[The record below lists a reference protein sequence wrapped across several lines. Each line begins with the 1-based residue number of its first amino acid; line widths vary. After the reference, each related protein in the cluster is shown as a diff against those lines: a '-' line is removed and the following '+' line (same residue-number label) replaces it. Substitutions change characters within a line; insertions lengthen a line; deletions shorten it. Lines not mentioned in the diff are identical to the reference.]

1 MPPEA
6 GRAAGRRG
14 GRKGAARRTE
24 FPSADARRRL
34 AAGIALSVPLALA
47 LAAPPALPGQAS
59 AELVDRVVA
68 IVNGEPVTLSE
79 AREVIALA
87 PGSAPAPSLGEA
99 VERLIAA
106 RLMEREAR
114 RYPAEPPSPEEA
126 EATFRALQERFDDP
140 DHYRAT
146 LLRLGIREDYLRRR
160 IERELRVDRYLDRRF
175 GPLVQVNQRE
185 VEEYYRQ
192 VLLPD
197 LPPGAQPPLEQVEGS
212 IRRILAE
219 RDRNRRIAA
228 WVEELAEA
236 AEIVRLPL
244 PPASSFC

>member
-1 MPPEA
+1 M
-6 GRAAGRRG
+6 
-14 GRKGAARRTE
+14 K
-24 FPSADARRRL
+24 
-34 AAGIALSVPLALA
+34 
-47 LAAPPALPGQAS
+47 
-59 AELVDRVVA
+59 LVDRVVA
-68 IVNGEPVTLSE
+68 VVNGEPVTLSE

-87 PGSAPAPSLGEA
+87 PAAAPAPTLEEA
-99 VERLIAA
+99 VERLVAA

-114 RYPAEPPSPEEA
+114 RYPAEPLPPEEA

-160 IERELRVDRYLDRRF
+160 IERELLVDRYLDRRF

-185 VEEYYRQ
+185 VEQYYRE

-228 WVEELAEA
+228 WVEELEEA
-236 AEIVRLPL
+236 AEIVRFPL
-244 PPASSFC
+244 PPESSFPRE